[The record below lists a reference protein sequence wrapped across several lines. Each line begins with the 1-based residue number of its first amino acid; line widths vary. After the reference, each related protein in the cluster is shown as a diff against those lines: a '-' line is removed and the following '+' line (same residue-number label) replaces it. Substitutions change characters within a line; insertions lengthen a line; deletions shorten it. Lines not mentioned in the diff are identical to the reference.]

1 MRGLGPTLVLLAL
14 SLGASSITHDV
25 RAETPPELVGPPEP
39 VDPNAPGSPGTPG
52 SPGSKDLELAFH
64 IEIGGGSILKW
75 SAFDETGNTFGG
87 LVLVRLREL
96 EIGLGAAVVLP
107 DSRLQADFA
116 TFWLEGRYH
125 ILGEP
130 QPLALSPYILA
141 GLGVTLADGFEPLP
155 TGFIPARWSRE
166 ANLAVHLGAGLRW
179 GQTSGMYV
187 AAEVRALNHTHLG
200 LQLLV
205 GVAFP

>member
-1 MRGLGPTLVLLAL
+1 MRGASAALLLAAVTL
-14 SLGASSITHDV
+14 TAPPMTHDA
-25 RAETPPELVGPPEP
+25 RAETPPGATAPVAPP
-39 VDPNAPGSPGTPG
+39 DPASD
-52 SPGSKDLELAFH
+52 DLELRVH
-64 IEIGGGSILKW
+64 VELGGGSIIKW
-75 SAFDETGNTFGG
+75 DAFDETGNTFGG

-96 EIGLGAAVVLP
+96 ELGLGAAVVLP

-116 TFWLEGRYH
+116 TLWLEGRYH
-125 ILGEP
+125 VLGP
-130 QPLALSPYILA
+130 PRALTFSPYVLA

-179 GQTSGMYV
+179 GATSGMYA

>member
-1 MRGLGPTLVLLAL
+1 MSGISAALVLAVVTLTA
-14 SLGASSITHDV
+14 APITRDA
-25 RAETPPELVGPPEP
+25 RAEAPP
-39 VDPNAPGSPGTPG
+39 DAAAPQSPAAPA
-52 SPGSKDLELAFH
+52 SDDLELHFH
-64 IEIGGGSILKW
+64 VELGGGSIIKW

-116 TFWLEGRYH
+116 TFWVEGRYH
-125 ILGEP
+125 LLGEP
-130 QPLALSPYILA
+130 RALSFSPYVLA
-141 GLGVTLADGFEPLP
+141 GLGATLADGFEPLP

-179 GQTSGMYV
+179 GETSGMYA